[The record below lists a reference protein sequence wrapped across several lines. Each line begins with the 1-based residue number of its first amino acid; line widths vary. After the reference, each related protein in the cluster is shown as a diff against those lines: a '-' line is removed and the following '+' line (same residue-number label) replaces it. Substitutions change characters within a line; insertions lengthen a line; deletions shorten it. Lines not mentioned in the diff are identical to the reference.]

1 MRRLRCIGIINDKQ
15 RCSVWLLTNY
25 FSAEASRRDFGSR
38 SRRRLDHPASVQHR
52 ETQARFDNGP
62 RFEGHPTSACDV
74 TVERFPNALAA
85 DYLVAVNHQDGARLI
100 ERSERF
106 NIAAIE

>member
-1 MRRLRCIGIINDKQ
+1 
-15 RCSVWLLTNY
+15 
-25 FSAEASRRDFGSR
+25 
-38 SRRRLDHPASVQHR
+38 VQHR

-85 DYLVAVNHQDGARLI
+85 DYVVAVNHQNGARLI

-106 NIAAIE
+106 NIAEIKSLLEECVDFGRTICGHRSVLDGNATDWPY